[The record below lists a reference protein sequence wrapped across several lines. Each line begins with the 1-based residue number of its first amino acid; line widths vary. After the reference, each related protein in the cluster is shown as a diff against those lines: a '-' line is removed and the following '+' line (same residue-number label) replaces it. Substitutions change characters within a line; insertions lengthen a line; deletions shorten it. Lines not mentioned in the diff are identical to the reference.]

1 MADTRIIY
9 VKNKNGTTYVCE
21 DTAFWNKEKK
31 MPYHKRKTIG
41 KLGPD
46 GGIIYNDKYKARE
59 EIENLKSK
67 EEGLVPE
74 VSRTTLVGQRMV
86 LDKYASELVLPRIL
100 KSVFGKD
107 MSEKILALAY
117 YLICRGKALSNS
129 PDWLEDR
136 GFGNLGI
143 TTQRISELLKEITA
157 DRRNTFFADWIR
169 SNAKSDSVLFDIS
182 SISTYGRHIYNAEWG
197 YNRDRESL
205 EQINISLLTTR
216 VSNIPLW
223 YDILP
228 GSMSDVAVVTNTI
241 RTISKLG
248 FANVPFIQDRGF
260 YSAEN
265 LNMLKENGIK
275 FMIPIPSGV
284 KLGKDLI
291 AANKDAMVSPENA
304 IELDEEHVIYGK
316 TVYRNT
322 EYGRTWFHI
331 YYDPMRK
338 EQSLAN
344 FMMKLRKCMDELL
357 ENKPRESHK
366 SIYDKYFIVKDTPKK
381 GRRVEYNHD
390 AIQEYRNSEL
400 CYWVLMTTFEKD
412 ATAAYFTYRNRND
425 DELHFDDFKNVMD
438 LSRLRCHSDEAVQ
451 GKIFIHFIA
460 LAILSRLRK
469 SVKAIAPKD
478 RLYMNESE
486 MLSKVES
493 YTRVHFVGKYKDVHS
508 TPTKMQ
514 RKIFGLLGIA
524 YDNKGV
530 IVKPGTAED
539 GNQCEDN
546 PIEEELS
553 GTGDHGEET
562 T

>member
-1 MADTRIIY
+1 MAETRIIY

-46 GGIIYNDKYKARE
+46 GEVIYNEKYNARK
-59 EIENLKSK
+59 EIEVLKSK
-67 EEGLVPE
+67 DESLSPE
-74 VSRTTLVGQRMV
+74 VTRTTLVGQRMV
-86 LDKYASELVLPRIL
+86 LDKCSSELHLPKML
-100 KSVFGKD
+100 KSVFGKEVSD
-107 MSEKILALAY
+107 KILALAY
-117 YLICRGKALSNS
+117 YIICRGKALSNS
-129 PDWLEDR
+129 ADWLADR
-136 GFGNLGI
+136 GYADLGI
-143 TTQRISELLKEITA
+143 TSQRVSELLKEITP
-157 DRRNTFFADWIR
+157 DRRNTFFASWIKA
-169 SNAKSDSVLFDIS
+169 SAKSDAVLFDIS
-182 SISTYGRHIYNAEWG
+182 SISTYGRNLYNAEWG

-216 VSNIPLW
+216 TSNIPLW

-228 GSMSDVAVVTNTI
+228 GSMSDVAVLTNTI
-241 RTISKLG
+241 RTVSKLG
-248 FANVPFIQDRGF
+248 LGSVPFVQDRGF

-265 LNMLKENGIK
+265 LEMLKKNGIK

-284 KLGKDLI
+284 NLSKEII
-291 AANKDAMVSPENA
+291 AANKDLMVSPENA
-304 IELDEEHVIYGK
+304 VVLENEHVIYGK
-316 TVYRNT
+316 TIFRNT

-338 EQSLAN
+338 EQTLAG

-357 ENKPRESHK
+357 ENKPRDGHK
-366 SIYDKYFIVKDTPKK
+366 SLYDKYFIIKDTPKK
-381 GRRVEYNHD
+381 GRRVEYNHE
-390 AIQEYRNSEL
+390 AIQEYMNSEV
-400 CYWVLMTTFEKD
+400 CYWVLMTTFEKE
-412 ATAAYFTYRNRND
+412 ATAAYFTYRDRND
-425 DELHFDDFKNVMD
+425 DELHFDDFKNAMD
-438 LSRLRCHSDEAVQ
+438 LCRLRCHSDEAVQ

-469 SVKAIAPKD
+469 SVKAIAPKE

-493 YTRVHFVGKYKDVHS
+493 YTRVHFEGKYKDVYS

-530 IVKPGTAED
+530 VVKPLTTECDMQNED
-539 GNQCEDN
+539 QN
-546 PIEEELS
+546 PIEQELTNITDQ
-553 GTGDHGEET
+553 GQ
-562 T
+562 